1 MGSLLLSASSLWA
14 QSAAQTPPNILI
26 ILCDDMGYGDFFN
39 ITLLPYDESHFTP
52 YGPGCFGPLWGGSS
66 LAADG

>member
-1 MGSLLLSASSLWA
+1 MGEPVTFCLLTLGAVGCSDA
-14 QSAAQTPPNILI
+14 PNILI